1 MAQMRKTLWKARDNG
16 KGYVCTR
23 NETSHG
29 RNFSGE
35 TSFFEFELTN
45 REDRF
50 REIER
55 WKERAFRSSRIF
67 EGEGYL
73 SV

>member
-67 EGEGYL
+67 ERYL